1 MECAGTAP
9 SPAASAEEGERRGQE
24 RPGEEGEQPRHRA
37 DGLPRKLKERS
48 PPAPLRLHQAS
59 KSHLRIATLG
69 TFEKH
74 PTQDFAG
81 GPAVQNLRFHLPG
94 GVCLIPGRGTKISH
108 VARCG
113 KNNNKPHLSLT
124 FA

>member
-9 SPAASAEEGERRGQE
+9 SPAGVCQGRRTRRTGETRREEGEE
-24 RPGEEGEQPRHRA
+24 PRHLA
-37 DGLPRKLKERS
+37 DGLPRKLKGRS

-74 PTQDFAG
+74 LSQDFAG
-81 GPAVQNLRFHLPG
+81 GPAVQNLLFHRRGVGWGDGGEGDG
-94 GVCLIPGRGTKISH
+94 GVGGC
-108 VARCG
+108 V
-113 KNNNKPHLSLT
+113 
-124 FA
+124 